1 MNCKHCGKPIV
12 LSPSA
17 EERARKFGGSSRDY
31 IKLFDTHA
39 DCLIAKRSQ
48 ESVDLMRQQV
58 KEQRE
63 AQFVYRDGKRVVLTN

>member
-1 MNCKHCGKPIV
+1 MY
-12 LSPSA
+12 PS
-17 EERARKFGGSSRDY
+17 ESERRKNGMVV
-31 IKLFDTHA
+31 FDTHA

-63 AQFVYRDGKRVVLTN
+63 AQVVYRDGKRVVLTN